1 MSTCFRATCALCT
14 VNIQFISIWR
24 ILAGV
29 GRDFYLTL
37 DLINFLVQAL
47 ALVRLEM

>member
-1 MSTCFRATCALCT
+1 MLSRHVCT
-14 VNIQFISIWR
+14 VHCEHTIHFHR
-24 ILAGV
+24 V

-47 ALVRLEM
+47 ALVHLEM